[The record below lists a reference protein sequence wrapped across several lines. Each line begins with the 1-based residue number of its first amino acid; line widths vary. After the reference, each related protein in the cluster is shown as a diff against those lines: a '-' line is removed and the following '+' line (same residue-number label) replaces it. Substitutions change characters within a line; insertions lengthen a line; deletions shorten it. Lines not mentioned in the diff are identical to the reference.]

1 MAAANAS
8 ARGQRVAILASRLTE
23 FSGYYVA
30 VDCQSEGCGGERTF
44 AVSDLENFYR
54 GQTVGHV
61 LQRMRCLGCGGRVGA
76 AWLVTS
82 PVLGARVRARR
93 VALRGPEARE

>member
-30 VDCQSEGCGGERTF
+30 VDCQPEGCGGERTF
-44 AVSDLENFYR
+44 AVSDLENS
-54 GQTVGHV
+54 T
-61 LQRMRCLGCGGRVGA
+61 
-76 AWLVTS
+76 
-82 PVLGARVRARR
+82 
-93 VALRGPEARE
+93 EARPWGTCSSGCDAWAVAVAWAPRGW